1 MPEASGVWG
10 RGRPRSWCPPT
21 ARTVKTC
28 LRRHENFLV
37 LWRYDT
43 LSEAYA
49 ALETWMSA
57 NGLKPAGDAWEVYL
71 TDPGEVPDQA
81 DWQTEINWPVSE

>member
-1 MPEASGVWG
+1 M
-10 RGRPRSWCPPT
+10 
-21 ARTVKTC
+21 
-28 LRRHENFLV
+28 

-49 ALETWMSA
+49 ALETWISA
-57 NGLKPAGDAWEVYL
+57 NGLKPVGDAWEVYL